1 MADYTPPTEN
11 LPIFDPTVFLTGDEP
26 LTYNTAVKKFLK
38 YPNAQ
43 GTENLQ
49 AINVNGVA
57 TFKNNVVVGSSS
69 SSNNTPTITTY
80 KSLLNLGQGGQG
92 DINVECPISIG
103 GFGSIQMLTSNI
115 NMQAGSYIVQV
126 GMSTPNTFGV
136 SNFTAISN
144 YSGVTQPAPTDN
156 STKIP
161 STSWV
166 QSAISSSISS
176 VLPTG
181 SIIPYSGVTAPTGF
195 LLCDG
200 SNVSTTTYSAL
211 YAVVGTT
218 YGIAPSGT
226 FTIPNLLSKIP
237 MGSTTSGTQGVLY
250 YTGSLNVVGVYGG
263 NQTMNA
269 SQVAGHTHTLS
280 FPTSNY
286 IDNVNSTS
294 NTTTGGTSTRLVSG
308 NSSSFPPTTGQQ
320 NIPATQADLLPP
332 FCAVTYII
340 KY

>member
-69 SSNNTPTITTY
+69 SSNNTPQITTY
-80 KSLLNLGQGGQG
+80 KSQLNLGQGGQG
-92 DINVECPISIG
+92 NLNVECPINIG
-103 GFGSIQMLTSNI
+103 GFGSIQMLSCAI
-115 NMQAGSYIVQV
+115 NMQSGAYIVQ
-126 GMSTPNTFGV
+126 GSMSTSNTFGV
-136 SNFTAISN
+136 SDFTAIAN

-166 QSAISSSISS
+166 QSAITSSISS

-211 YAVVGTT
+211 YAVVGAT
-218 YGIAPSGT
+218 YGIAPAGT
-226 FTIPNLLSKIP
+226 FTLPNLLNKIP
-237 MGSTTSGTQGVLY
+237 FGSTSSGTQGVTY
-250 YTGSLNVVGVYGG
+250 YSGTVYLTGVYGG
-263 NQTMNA
+263 NQTMNS
-269 SQVAGHTHTLS
+269 SQVAGHTHTLG

-286 IDNVNSTS
+286 IDSV
-294 NTTTGGTSTRLVSG
+294 NTTNNTTVGGTAQRTVSG
-308 NSSSFPPTTGQQ
+308 SSSVIPISTGSNATGQ
-320 NIPATQADLLPP
+320 IADLLPP